1 MIGYA
6 TIGTTDME
14 KAKAFWAGVFES
26 KGASVIMDIG
36 RIAFIGSGMDQP
48 MLAVCIPYNE
58 DAPTP
63 GNGNMLAFPAETT
76 EEVDA
81 LYAKAI
87 ELGATDDGEPGE
99 RMPTFYGAYIRDPD
113 GNKACF
119 YKMG

>member
-6 TIGTTDME
+6 TIGTADME
-14 KAKAFWAGVFES
+14 KAKAFWSGVLAS
-26 KGASVIMDIG
+26 KGASVLMDIG

-58 DAPTP
+58 EAPTP
-63 GNGNMLAFPAETT
+63 GNGNMLAIPAETR

-81 LYAKAI
+81 LYAKAM
-87 ELGATDDGEPGE
+87 ELGASDDGEPGE

>member
-6 TIGTTDME
+6 TIGTKDME
-14 KAKAFWAGVFES
+14 KAKAFWSGVLAS
-26 KGASVIMDIG
+26 KGATVLMDIG
-36 RIAFIGSGMDQP
+36 RIAFIGAGMDQP
-48 MLAVCIPYNE
+48 MLAVCVPYDESDPN
-58 DAPTP
+58 P
-63 GNGNMLAFPAETT
+63 GNGNMLALPAETR

-87 ELGATDDGEPGE
+87 ELGATDEGEPGE
-99 RMPTFYGAYIRDPD
+99 RMPTFYGGYFRDLD

>member
-6 TIGTTDME
+6 TIGTADME
-14 KAKAFWAGVFES
+14 KAKAFWSGVLAS
-26 KGASVIMDIG
+26 KGASVLMDIG

-58 DAPTP
+58 EAPSP
-63 GNGNMLAFPAETT
+63 GNGNMLAIPAETR

-81 LYAKAI
+81 LYAKAM
-87 ELGATDDGEPGE
+87 ELGASDDGEPGE

>member
-6 TIGTTDME
+6 TVGTTDME
-14 KAKAFWAGVFES
+14 KAKSFWSELLAS
-26 KGASVIMDIG
+26 KGATVFSDSG
-36 RIAFIGSGMDQP
+36 RIACIGTGVDEPFLS
-48 MLAVCIPYNE
+48 VCIPYDE
-58 DAPTP
+58 STPEP
-63 GNGNMLAFPAETT
+63 GNGTMLAFTCESR

-87 ELGATDDGEPGE
+87 KLGGTDEGPAGE
-99 RMPTFYGAYIRDPD
+99 RSPTFYGGYFRDPD

>member
-6 TIGTTDME
+6 TIGTKDME
-14 KAKAFWAGVFES
+14 KAKAFWSGVLAS
-26 KGASVIMDIG
+26 KGATVLMDIG
-36 RIAFIGSGMDQP
+36 RIAFIGTGMDQP
-48 MLAVCIPYNE
+48 MLAVCVPYDESDPN
-58 DAPTP
+58 P
-63 GNGNMLAFPAETT
+63 GNGNMLALPAETR

-87 ELGATDDGEPGE
+87 ELGATDEGEPGE
-99 RMPTFYGAYIRDPD
+99 RMPTFYGGYFRDLD

>member
-6 TIGTTDME
+6 TIGTKDME
-14 KAKAFWAGVFES
+14 KAKAFWSGVLAS
-26 KGASVIMDIG
+26 KGASVLMDIG
-36 RIAFIGSGMDQP
+36 RIAFIGTGMDQP
-48 MLAVCIPYNE
+48 MLAVCVPYDESDPN
-58 DAPTP
+58 P
-63 GNGNMLAFPAETT
+63 GNGNMLALPAETR

-87 ELGATDDGEPGE
+87 ELGATDEGEPGE
-99 RMPTFYGAYIRDPD
+99 RMPTFYGGYFRDLD